1 MESIQLYIAPWLCM
15 RGQGSRRQATVQD
28 GRLSLRVSFVR
39 AAGLFIGKQHFV
51 FPQAH
56 VLGNGVGGEA
66 DHQNNQDNVH
76 NYFVMDDCVS
86 QNNTSVK

>member
-1 MESIQLYIAPWLCM
+1 MDL
-15 RGQGSRRQATVQD
+15 RRQPAVQY
-28 GRLSLRVSFVR
+28 GRLSLLVSFVR
-39 AAGLFIGKQHFV
+39 AVGLFIGKQHFV

-76 NYFVMDDCVS
+76 NYFVMDDCVRHS
-86 QNNTSVK
+86 DTSVK

>member
-1 MESIQLYIAPWLCM
+1 MDL
-15 RGQGSRRQATVQD
+15 RRQPAVQY

-39 AAGLFIGKQHFV
+39 IAGLFIGKQHFV

-76 NYFVMDDCVS
+76 NYFVMNDCVRHS
-86 QNNTSVK
+86 DTSVK